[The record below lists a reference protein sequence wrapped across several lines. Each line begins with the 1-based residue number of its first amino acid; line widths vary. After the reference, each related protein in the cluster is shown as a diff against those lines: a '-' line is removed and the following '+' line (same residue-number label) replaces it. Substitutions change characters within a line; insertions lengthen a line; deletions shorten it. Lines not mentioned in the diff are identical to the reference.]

1 MLIIL
6 RYYLKRSIIEA
17 FGSQGRENHFI
28 KKHKLKIYEQ
38 TYQRIP
44 HKQKNS
50 KLLGSY
56 GVDCDGYERGDT
68 VVGELIF

>member
-1 MLIIL
+1 M
-6 RYYLKRSIIEA
+6 EV

-50 KLLGSY
+50 ELLGSH
-56 GVDCDGYERGDT
+56 GIGGDGDERRVS
-68 VVGELIF
+68 VVCVIMF